1 MRSVSCSVYL
11 IYCCKRTNTDAEG
24 KQDVYS
30 LSGEYDPN
38 DPRFQNDSDCG
49 EEEEEE
55 EEWEEEEEEDAL
67 VCFDGHEGVSGDFT
81 KTFKAEISGCR
92 PNSAATQVLSLFA
105 LLVQTYK
112 Y

>member
-1 MRSVSCSVYL
+1 M
-11 IYCCKRTNTDAEG
+11 
-24 KQDVYS
+24 
-30 LSGEYDPN
+30 
-38 DPRFQNDSDCG
+38 
-49 EEEEEE
+49 
-55 EEWEEEEEEDAL
+55 

-105 LLVQTYK
+105 LLVQKYK

>member
-1 MRSVSCSVYL
+1 MQTY
-11 IYCCKRTNTDAEG
+11 NTDAGG

-49 EEEEEE
+49 EEEEEEE

-92 PNSAATQVLSLFA
+92 PNSAATQVLSFLAFNGA
-105 LLVQTYK
+105 KLQTLTPEELATG
-112 Y
+112 